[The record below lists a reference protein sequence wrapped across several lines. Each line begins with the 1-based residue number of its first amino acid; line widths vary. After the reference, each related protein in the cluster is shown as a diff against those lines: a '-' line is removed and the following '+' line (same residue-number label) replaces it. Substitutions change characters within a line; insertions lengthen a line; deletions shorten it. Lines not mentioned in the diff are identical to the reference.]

1 MVRVNSDHR
10 YSIEMNE
17 KIFAFVFF
25 LSTSVLL
32 AACGDTRG
40 QSLQVKNLWAR
51 PGLAQGN
58 SAIYFVIDN
67 PTTVEDSL
75 LSVSSDVAEAVEMHM
90 TMMQDGNM
98 QMIPQKEVPVL
109 VGKTEFKPG
118 GFHVMLIGLKYDLKP
133 GDTFNITLNF
143 KSAGEKPL
151 EVTVGEP

>member
-10 YSIEMNE
+10 YSIGMNE

-67 PTTVEDSL
+67 PTAVEDSL

-98 QMIPQKEVPVL
+98 QMIPQKEVPVPL
-109 VGKTEFKPG
+109 GKTEFKPG